1 MIFHRIGLTASWRAD
16 PKLKPLGNT
25 VGMSDQVTLMSILR
39 MVSSLVYGDIGE
51 ARCGGTSNG
60 APVGRSLHLQ
70 DACGLPYL
78 RRGQCVTCLST
89 MGVLSDM
96 FERSAW
102 VTLGRVRSLPKKK
115 RSRGCRWRSRK
126 IRNKRLD
133 YCKCGC
139 RKRRFDIYV
148 CLGTTTSHLGNHKAS
163 NCQLRRNHLK
173 GNIIPL
179 ND

>member
-1 MIFHRIGLTASWRAD
+1 MIFHRTGLTASWRAD

-89 MGVLSDM
+89 LGVLSDM

-115 RSRGCRWRSRK
+115 RARGCCWRSRNLFLRFETRDL
-126 IRNKRLD
+126 IIGSVVAGREDLIFMYASERQLPTWAIT
-133 YCKCGC
+133 
-139 RKRRFDIYV
+139 RRPIVSFVVTI
-148 CLGTTTSHLGNHKAS
+148 
-163 NCQLRRNHLK
+163 
-173 GNIIPL
+173 
-179 ND
+179 